1 MLLGKL
7 SKHYIYFI
15 CTVSTLKDNYRK
27 SMVCESLC
35 QHISRI
41 MLSKTLLLKA
51 LTWRNDDQ
59 KDDDMKLSLFD
70 VTVNKI

>member
-1 MLLGKL
+1 MPT
-7 SKHYIYFI
+7 YFSDDVE
-15 CTVSTLKDNYRK
+15 CKKR
-27 SMVCESLC
+27 
-35 QHISRI
+35 
-41 MLSKTLLLKA
+41 LLKA